1 MRFAVITPGSQSYVH
16 ASAFDEVAEAVSA
29 GLVEL
34 GHDSVRVVGALP
46 GDRVNI
52 IFGAHLLGDVEPHPG
67 SILFNLE
74 QVVPGAV
81 WLNSRYIDLMKRFP
95 VWDYSAEN
103 VDALRDRGIAD
114 VTHVPVGYARC
125 LERIT
130 PREEDVDV
138 LFYGSINDRRRLVLD
153 ELKSRGVKVE
163 VLTGVYGEQRD
174 KFIARSKIVLNMHFY
189 EHQPRLEMA
198 RCFYLLANGRF
209 VVSEDSFDIA
219 SSGLAE
225 GMVVAKYGELAERC
239 TFFLS
244 APHQR
249 ARIAERGKKIIQSR
263 PQASSLR
270 EALSS
275 KNPSFN
281 P

>member
-1 MRFAVITPGSQSYVH
+1 LRFAVITPSSQSYVH
-16 ASAFDEVAEAVSA
+16 ARAFDEVAEAVNA

-34 GHDSVRVVGALP
+34 GHDSARVVGALP
-46 GDRVNI
+46 RDRVNI
-52 IFGAHLLGDVEPHPG
+52 IFGAHLLEDIEPHPG

-81 WLNSRYIDLMKRFP
+81 WLNSRYIDVMKRFP

-103 VDALRDRGIAD
+103 VDALRKRGIPD
-114 VTHVPVGYARC
+114 VTYVPVGYARC

-153 ELKSRGVKVE
+153 RLNSRGVKVE
-163 VLTGVYGEQRD
+163 VLIGVYGEQRD
-174 KFIARSKIVLNMHFY
+174 EFIARSKIVLNMHFY
-189 EHQPRLEMA
+189 ENRPRLEIA

-209 VVSEDSFDIA
+209 VVSEESFDVA

-239 TFFLS
+239 IFYLS

-249 ARIAERGKKIIQSR
+249 ARIAGRGKEIMKSR
-263 PQASSLR
+263 PQADALR
-270 EALSS
+270 QALSS
-275 KNPSFN
+275 TDSAFTP
-281 P
+281 